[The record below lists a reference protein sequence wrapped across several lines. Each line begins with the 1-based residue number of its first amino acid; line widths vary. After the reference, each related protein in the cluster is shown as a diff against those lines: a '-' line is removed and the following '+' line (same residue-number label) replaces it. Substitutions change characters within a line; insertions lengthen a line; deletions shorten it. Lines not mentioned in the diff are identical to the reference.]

1 MQAKKFGQ
9 KYFIRID
16 RGEEIVETLKKFCE
30 ENQIKLGTISGLGA
44 TNDAEIGLYD
54 VKIKKYYE
62 KEMKGNFEIAPLYGN
77 ITTMQGETYLHLH
90 ANLGDENQHSFA
102 GHLTKAVVSATF
114 EAVLEVIDGE
124 VDREKDPETGS
135 NLLKF

>member
-1 MQAKKFGQ
+1 MQAKKFGP
-9 KYFIRID
+9 KYLIRLD
-16 RGEEIVETLKKFCE
+16 RGEEIVETLKKFCA
-30 ENQIKLGTISGLGA
+30 ENKIKLGTISGLGA

-62 KEMKGNFEIAPLYGN
+62 KEMKGNLEIAPLYGN
-77 ITTMQGETYLHLH
+77 ITTMKGEIYLHLH
-90 ANLGDENQHSFA
+90 ANLGDESQRSFS

-114 EAVLEVIDGE
+114 EGIIEVIDGE
-124 VDREKDPETGS
+124 VDREKDLETGL

>member
-1 MQAKKFGQ
+1 MQAKKFGP
-9 KYFIRID
+9 KYLIRID

-30 ENQIKLGTISGLGA
+30 ENQIKLGTITGLGA

-62 KEMKGNFEIAPLYGN
+62 KIMKGNFEIAPLYGN
-77 ITTMQGETYLHLH
+77 ISTMKGEIYLHLH
-90 ANLGDENQHSFA
+90 ANLGDESQHSFS
-102 GHLTKAVVSATF
+102 GHLTKAIVSATF
-114 EAVLEVIDGE
+114 EGVIEIIDGE
-124 VDREKDPETGS
+124 VDREKDSETGL

>member
-1 MQAKKFGQ
+1 MQAKKFGE
-9 KYFIRID
+9 KYLLRID
-16 RGEEIVETLKKFCE
+16 RGEEIVETLKKFCQE
-30 ENQIKLGTISGLGA
+30 QQIKLGIITGLGA

-54 VKIKKYYE
+54 IKTKNYYE
-62 KEMKGNFEIAPLYGN
+62 KKMRGNFEIASLYGN

-90 ANLGDENQHSFA
+90 ANLGDENQHSFS

-114 EAVLEVIDGE
+114 EGVIALIDGE
-124 VDREKDPETGS
+124 VDREKDPKTGL